1 MWSQTHGHH
10 STSVSLIYIHI
21 KDFIVSLCSSCL
33 SSTLD
38 LFLFPFSILSYSQS
52 WTPVFNLPLIPLF
65 LWPAVPVFLMFA
77 PGVSLFLSV
86 FAGVCAFLH
95 VSVWWT
101 GMTQWCWNERS
112 RAWAFLSKRTI
123 KPYAVHNELT
133 LIQLR
138 CTSCPPVFSLFL
150 FPSVLW
156 NSFSFRH
163 AQDIHTRCISRRCH
177 PKWKDLLRVGDHKF
191 WLSLSLHGIIS

>member
-1 MWSQTHGHH
+1 MWSQAYGPHNTP
-10 STSVSLIYIHI
+10 VSLIYIHN
-21 KDFIVSLCSSCL
+21 KRLYFIIPSPSIHILNLGSLSSIYPWSLSSSVQQFLSSCCL
-33 SSTLD
+33 LRGS
-38 LFLFPFSILSYSQS
+38 FS
-52 WTPVFNLPLIPLF
+52 LPLCLCMC
-65 LWPAVPVFLMFA
+65 V
-77 PGVSLFLSV
+77 
-86 FAGVCAFLH
+86 FLH

-138 CTSCPPVFSLFL
+138 CTSCPPVFSLIL

-177 PKWKDLLRVGDHKF
+177 TKRKDLFGVDDHKF
-191 WLSLSLHGIIS
+191 WHSLRMV

>member
-10 STSVSLIYIHI
+10 STLVSLIYIHI
-21 KDFIVSLCSSCL
+21 KVFILSLCSSCL

-52 WTPVFNLPLIPLF
+52 RTPVFNLPLIPLF

-112 RAWAFLSKRTI
+112 RAWAFLSKRII

-138 CTSCPPVFSLFL
+138 CTSCLPVFSLSFC
-150 FPSVLW
+150 FPLS
-156 NSFSFRH
+156 SE
-163 AQDIHTRCISRRCH
+163 I
-177 PKWKDLLRVGDHKF
+177 
-191 WLSLSLHGIIS
+191 LSL